1 MINWSIYFYMQQ
13 GYMSG
18 GAGYVLSKTALQI
31 FVSKGVEN
39 KTFQVCGDKFNTPED
54 VQMGKCLEA
63 LQVQCK

>member
-1 MINWSIYFYMQQ
+1 MQQ

-31 FVSKGVEN
+31 FVSKGIEN
-39 KTFQVCGDKFNTPED
+39 KTLQVCADKFNTPED

-63 LQVQCK
+63 LKVLLHNLKL